1 MQLAEMRRLTFQKK
15 PKTRLSELSV
25 SSSLRRKGERVSLV
39 AFLGKGVMEM
49 SAKKLHEAVEER
61 SA

>member
-15 PKTRLSELSV
+15 PKNRLAEQSV
-25 SSSLRRKGERVSLV
+25 GSSLRWKGERVLSG
-39 AFLGKGVMEM
+39 FLWKGVMEID
-49 SAKKLHEAVEER
+49 AKKLHEAVEER

>member
-15 PKTRLSELSV
+15 PKNRLSELSV
-25 SSSLRRKGERVSLV
+25 SSSLRRKGERVLSG
-39 AFLGKGVMEM
+39 FLWKGVIEID
-49 SAKKLHEAVEER
+49 AKKLHGVMEER